1 MLCSWI
7 FSLPLPPLQYK
18 KCILLSFLFI
28 FQFIYE
34 LAAESLIES
43 IPNYTK
49 NTAIAIATWSS
60 FPAVIVSTMWGSIIK
75 VKSAKPNEKA
85 ICSVSFL
92 TYGSNII
99 SLLALQYVPY
109 TLRLIAKSA
118 KPVSVS
124 ICKQC
129 IKKPISKRK
138 NIYGGYIVL
147 GSILF
152 AYDSNQA
159 QSNYFYASGIICL
172 IISLS
177 FDGITGVVEDQ
188 YLRKSELHPAVTMY
202 YVHTTRIILSV
213 PLVLYYNLYYDIY
226 VLFTTHM
233 LKFCMISITSPVAQ
247 MCLFYALSYFGAYD
261 TLIITTVRK
270 AMSIAFSFMIFNHAV
285 YWNHMIGLTILFY
298 GLWNFLPERKPDR
311 INHNYEKLMNMV

>member
-1 MLCSWI
+1 MLCSRI
-7 FSLPLPPLQYK
+7 FSLPAPPLQYK
-18 KCILLSFLFI
+18 KVFLLSLLFG

-34 LAAESLIES
+34 YASESLIKT
-43 IPNYTK
+43 IPDYNK
-49 NTAIAIATWSS
+49 STAIALASWSS
-60 FPAVIVSTMWGSIIK
+60 IPAVFLSTMWASIIK
-75 VKSAKPNEKA
+75 VKSQKPHEMA
-85 ICSVSFL
+85 VCLVAFL
-92 TYGSNII
+92 TFSSNIY

-129 IKKPISKRK
+129 IKKPLSKKK
-138 NIYGGYIVL
+138 NLYGGYIVL

-152 AYDSNQA
+152 AYDSNQT
-159 QSNYFYASGIICL
+159 QSNYLYVSGIICL
-172 IISLS
+172 ITSLS
-177 FDGITGVVEDQ
+177 FDGITGVVEDK

-202 YVHTTRIILSV
+202 YVHTTRILLSV
-213 PLVLYYNLYYDIY
+213 PLILYYNLYYDIY
-226 VLFTTHM
+226 VLCTTHF
-233 LKFCMISITSPVAQ
+233 LKFLMISITSPVAQ

-298 GLWNFLPERKPDR
+298 GLWNFLPERKP
-311 INHNYEKLMNMV
+311 IIKNNNYEKLMNLV